1 MSKLSKLIVMA
12 VVILA
17 VVTMSVSVKAF
28 TNSDLIGYVNNI
40 HNINNIIFELKDN
53 QKTAII
59 NYLTAHPVSDEV
71 ANSIKADI
79 DAAEKQI
86 ANTGATNVD
95 QISKDVKANVIALV
109 KSAASKAGLTL
120 TVNSADE
127 TFVIKT
133 SDGKVLTSG
142 SARADVSYATGT
154 GANAGTPAS
163 SSASKTSTAT
173 TKSTGKKLLYTG
185 SNYAL
190 YVLPVVAIVAVAVLG
205 RKKIND

>member
-28 TNSDLIGYVNNI
+28 SNSDVIGYVNNI
-40 HNINNIIFELKDN
+40 HNINNIIFELRDN

-79 DAAEKQI
+79 DAAERQI

-127 TFVIKT
+127 TFVVKS
-133 SDGKVLTSG
+133 SDGKVVTSG
-142 SARADVSYATGT
+142 SIRANISYAT
-154 GANAGTPAS
+154 GTPAS

>member
-12 VVILA
+12 IVILA
-17 VVTMSVSVKAF
+17 VVTMSVSVKAY
-28 TNSDLIGYVNNI
+28 TNSDVIGYVNNI
-40 HNINNIIFELKDN
+40 HNVNNILFELKDN
-53 QKTAII
+53 QKTALI
-59 NYLTAHPVSDEV
+59 NYLTAHPVSDDV

-86 ANTGATNVD
+86 ANTGATNID
-95 QISKDVKANVIALV
+95 QISKDVKANVVALV

-127 TFVIKT
+127 TFVVKS
-133 SDGKVLTSG
+133 SDGKVVTSG
-142 SARADVSYATGT
+142 SVRANVSYATGT
-154 GANAGTPAS
+154 AATPAS
-163 SSASKTSTAT
+163 STASTTTA
-173 TKSTGKKLLYTG
+173 KSTGKKLLYTG

>member
-17 VVTMSVSVKAF
+17 VVTMSVSVKAY

-40 HNINNIIFELKDN
+40 HNINNILFELKDS

-59 NYLTAHPVSDEV
+59 NYLSAHPVSDEV

-79 DAAEKQI
+79 DAAERQI
-86 ANTGATNVD
+86 AATGATNVD
-95 QISKDVKANVIALV
+95 QISKDVKANVAALV
-109 KSAASKAGLTL
+109 KSAGAKAGLTVVID
-120 TVNSADE
+120 TASE
-127 TFVIKT
+127 TFAVKT
-133 SDGKVLTSG
+133 SDGKTLTSG
-142 SARADVSYATGT
+142 AVRNDISYAV
-154 GANAGTPAS
+154 APAAGTTAAAPAASNAS
-163 SSASKTSTAT
+163 SNA

-185 SNYAL
+185 TNYAL

-205 RKKIND
+205 RKEIDA